1 VFGITESIIGID
13 VFYDVMEKLESG
25 HLKANAKIKVK
36 ETGKFLE
43 DKIKQLS
50 ELTRHPLLIL
60 NKKIDQITTVIML
73 IKSLELLHSN
83 IMSGRFYDLNV
94 EKGKVVELNE
104 VGILNMLL
112 SEISK
117 NIIRITD
124 VWGEHLLIDPSRI
137 EF

>member
-1 VFGITESIIGID
+1 
-13 VFYDVMEKLESG
+13 MEKLESG